1 VSERLIFVINENDLA
16 QLSFTTDKTDYKK
29 RDSVFAQIN
38 ISNREQQ
45 ALTGNVSLSVTSDRD
60 VLPDTTV
67 NVLSTLLLTSELKG
81 YIESPAYY
89 FIGRNHTKMYHLDML
104 MLTQG
109 WRRYDVSSILKG
121 KIKTPKSYLELGP
134 TLSGMVR
141 GGLLMTNPAANY
153 PVSIISMEQGLF
165 GQTITD
171 NKGRFVFNIPE
182 VCDSTSF
189 VVQATTPK
197 KGSRVEL
204 LLDSVTYPKSLFTL
218 PQTQMGNRNI
228 FEKYL
233 GKADDK
239 FIQENGMHTIYLDEV
254 VVTAKQ
260 NRMKK
265 GQSPYS
271 SPFNT
276 LITAEEIEKRRPHN
290 LLSLL
295 ATIGGVVV
303 SGDKVSIRNNG
314 EPLILVDGVQVE
326 NDYLSMFEIDDLDE
340 IEIVKDG
347 AQSVIFGSR
356 GANGVIMITTKQ
368 GFDQALRKMERF
380 NIKPIMPFGYQS
392 PKEFYSPVYA
402 TPEELSNNVPD
413 LRTTIY
419 WNPNVKIVDGKATTN
434 FYTADDSTTYSVII
448 EGITDDGKLI
458 YAKETIAKTK

>member
-1 VSERLIFVINENDLA
+1 
-16 QLSFTTDKTDYKK
+16 
-29 RDSVFAQIN
+29 
-38 ISNREQQ
+38 
-45 ALTGNVSLSVTSDRD
+45 
-60 VLPDTTV
+60 
-67 NVLSTLLLTSELKG
+67 
-81 YIESPAYY
+81 
-89 FIGRNHTKMYHLDML
+89 
-104 MLTQG
+104 
-109 WRRYDVSSILKG
+109 
-121 KIKTPKSYLELGP
+121 
-134 TLSGMVR
+134 
-141 GGLLMTNPAANY
+141 
-153 PVSIISMEQGLF
+153 
-165 GQTITD
+165 
-171 NKGRFVFNIPE
+171 
-182 VCDSTSF
+182 
-189 VVQATTPK
+189 
-197 KGSRVEL
+197 
-204 LLDSVTYPKSLFTL
+204 
-218 PQTQMGNRNI
+218 
-228 FEKYL
+228 
-233 GKADDK
+233 
-239 FIQENGMHTIYLDEV
+239 
-254 VVTAKQ
+254 
-260 NRMKK
+260 
-265 GQSPYS
+265 S

-314 EPLILVDGVQVE
+314 EPLILVDDVQVE

-392 PKEFYSPVYA
+392 PKEFYSPVYE
-402 TPEELSNNVPD
+402 TPEEMSNNVPD

-458 YAKETIAKTK
+458 YAKETIARTK

>member
-1 VSERLIFVINENDLA
+1 MSENISGIIVGTKGDTIDTFVSQHLGMGSFSLFAVTGERNFALCKNDKGVERKFELPAALDSVVTLKVSNLNDRINISVAQSVGFTFPEPLYLIIHCRGFVLNVSRWDDTKEFISINKTDFPSSIFQILLTDSKLNPVSERLIFVINENDLA

-197 KGSRVEL
+197 NGSRVEL

-276 LITAEEIEKRRPHN
+276 LITAEEIE
-290 LLSLL
+290 
-295 ATIGGVVV
+295 
-303 SGDKVSIRNNG
+303 
-314 EPLILVDGVQVE
+314 
-326 NDYLSMFEIDDLDE
+326 
-340 IEIVKDG
+340 
-347 AQSVIFGSR
+347 
-356 GANGVIMITTKQ
+356 
-368 GFDQALRKMERF
+368 
-380 NIKPIMPFGYQS
+380 
-392 PKEFYSPVYA
+392 
-402 TPEELSNNVPD
+402 
-413 LRTTIY
+413 
-419 WNPNVKIVDGKATTN
+419 
-434 FYTADDSTTYSVII
+434 
-448 EGITDDGKLI
+448 
-458 YAKETIAKTK
+458 